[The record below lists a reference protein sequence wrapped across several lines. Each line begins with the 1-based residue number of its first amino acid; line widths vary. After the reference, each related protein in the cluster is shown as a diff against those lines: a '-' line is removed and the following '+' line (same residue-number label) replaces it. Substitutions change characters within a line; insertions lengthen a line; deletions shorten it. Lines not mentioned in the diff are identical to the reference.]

1 MLKLTM
7 VQGET
12 ISIGENIQIQL
23 ASDTVYR
30 ANILIDAPREINIER
45 TQTDTADEGSAG
57 KEQSEVQYKTPKS
70 RISIVDNRRKKK
82 GNE

>member
-12 ISIGENIQIQL
+12 INIGDNIQIQL

-30 ANILIDAPREINIER
+30 AKILIDAPKEVAVTREHAEKEGGEIP
-45 TQTDTADEGSAG
+45 TDT
-57 KEQSEVQYKTPKS
+57 YKTPKS
-70 RISIVDNRRKKK
+70 KISIVDNRRKK
-82 GNE
+82 